1 LGAGRRRSV
10 YGRTKR
16 EVLGKLRE
24 ARWALKRG
32 LPVSSRKLTLGDF
45 LDRWLEV
52 VKDRVR
58 PSTYESYELNARR
71 LKAELADVPLIR
83 LSPALIQS
91 TYQHLL
97 RRGLT
102 AYSVLQAHHLLHR
115 ALNQAFHLGLITKN
129 ASLLAYPLR
138 PRRREMTAL
147 SAEQLLVLLESSR
160 GDRLHPLWVLLS
172 CTGLRLGEALGLRW
186 QDVDLDGGR
195 LAVRRAL
202 QRRRSGSLV
211 FVDPTCTTLGWM
223 PAVSSTSYA
232 QAAPVATTHDTYSH
246 VLPVLH
252 GDAIRVL
259 DGWLGERRPM

>member
-1 LGAGRRRSV
+1 
-10 YGRTKR
+10 
-16 EVLGKLRE
+16 
-24 ARWALKRG
+24 
-32 LPVSSRKLTLGDF
+32 
-45 LDRWLEV
+45 
-52 VKDRVR
+52 
-58 PSTYESYELNARR
+58 
-71 LKAELADVPLIR
+71 
-83 LSPALIQS
+83 
-91 TYQHLL
+91 
-97 RRGLT
+97 
-102 AYSVLQAHHLLHR
+102 
-115 ALNQAFHLGLITKN
+115 
-129 ASLLAYPLR
+129 
-138 PRRREMTAL
+138 MTAL

-172 CTGLRLGEALGLRW
+172 CAGLRLGEALGLRW